1 MIRAK
6 KLHKYLGIPLCF
18 LLFLA
23 ALSGVILNHRDLL
36 QQVDVPRA
44 LLPKGYLF
52 DHWNNGAVRGIL
64 RSDGLAYIYG
74 GVGVWRTDSALS
86 APAVLLD
93 KGFVKGGDEAKIM
106 SMA

>member
-23 ALSGVILNHRDLL
+23 SLSGVILNHRDLL

-44 LLPKGYLF
+44 LLPEGYRFRPL
-52 DHWNNGAVRGIL
+52 
-64 RSDGLAYIYG
+64 
-74 GVGVWRTDSALS
+74 
-86 APAVLLD
+86 
-93 KGFVKGGDEAKIM
+93 E
-106 SMA
+106 

>member
-44 LLPKGYLF
+44 LLPNGYLF
-52 DHWNNGAVRGIL
+52 DHWNNGAIRGIL
-64 RSDGLAYIYG
+64 RSDSLAYIYG
-74 GVGVWRTDSALS
+74 GLCQGW
-86 APAVLLD
+86 
-93 KGFVKGGDEAKIM
+93 G
-106 SMA
+106 